1 MFIKKSLLA
10 VALAAITAFATSAAA
25 QEGKTKLE
33 DVPSKVTLF
42 KNVKVFNGSD
52 DKRQDVDVLVVGNK
66 VHKVAKDIPASGT
79 YEVEVDTGQ
88 STYVPSAFGT
98 GDTYQL
104 RVIEQSGKTETKE
117 VEVSVI
123 DGGGRTLMP
132 GLHDQHVHF
141 SMFNP
146 LSDGER
152 QNLTPFHVGG
162 VATLRAK
169 RILMNGFTTVRDMG
183 GPAKFVQR
191 IVDAGLIPG
200 PRIFPSE
207 NYITQTSGHG
217 DLRKL
222 NDRHPALSG
231 QGPDHWF
238 ETDVSFIVDGPDAIR
253 MAVRENL
260 RRGATQI
267 KIMGSGGVTSEFDPL
282 HSVQYQPDEIQ
293 MAVKT
298 AAQWKTYVAS
308 HVHNPEAIIQAV
320 QNGVTVVEHIPFL
333 TQEAADLMVEKKVMF
348 ATAVAPVFSVS
359 VEQAEKF
366 YTPSSFKKWKM
377 ARDAAGNMLKIIKTT
392 PGMIDLY
399 TLGTDLVNNWDK
411 TLEQDK
417 KMNDEFLYLHKAGF
431 SAYDILRIATSNGAR
446 MNELTGPNNPYQD
459 GPLGVIKEGAYAD
472 ILVVDGNPL
481 DDITL
486 LAKPDENFKI
496 IMKDGKIYKNTL

>member
-10 VALAAITAFATSAAA
+10 VCLTAAFAFATSLNWSVSVVA
-25 QEGKTKLE
+25 QEEKPQPQILFTNVNIFDGKSDKLATGM
-33 DVPSKVTLF
+33 S
-42 KNVKVFNGSD
+42 
-52 DKRQDVDVLVVGNK
+52 VLVEGNLIK
-66 VHKVAKDIPASGT
+66 KVAK
-79 YEVEVDTGQ
+79 
-88 STYVPSAFGT
+88 
-98 GDTYQL
+98 
-104 RVIEQSGKTETKE
+104 GKIDAGSNAK
-117 VEVSVI
+117 VI

-141 SMFNP
+141 SVFNP
-146 LSDGER
+146 VNDER
-152 QNLTPFHVGG
+152 QSMTPFHVGG
-162 VATLRAK
+162 VAALRAK

-191 IVDAGLIPG
+191 IVDAGLTPG

-222 NDRHPALSG
+222 NDRHPVLSG

-298 AAQWKTYVAS
+298 AAQWQTYVAS
-308 HVHNPEAIIQAV
+308 HVHNPTSIIQAV
-320 QNGVTVVEHIPFL
+320 ENGVKVVEHIPFL
-333 TQEAADLMVEKKVMF
+333 TQEAADLIVEKKVMF

-366 YTPSSFKKWKM
+366 YTPASFKKWKM
-377 ARDAAGNMLKIIKTT
+377 ARDAAGTMLNIIKKT

-417 KMNDEFLYLHKAGF
+417 KMNDEFLYLDKAGF

-446 MNELTGPNNPYQD
+446 MNELTGPNHPYQD

-472 ILVVDGNPL
+472 ILLVDGNPL
-481 DDITL
+481 DDIKL
-486 LAKPDENFKI
+486 LAKPDNNLKI
-496 IMKDGKIYKNTL
+496 IMKDGNIYKNTL